1 MLGPPA
7 AGVSRYPRVVPGW
20 RRRIACTR
28 KVPTVNSPG
37 STCCT
42 VSFADSASNGTG
54 NTAGSICWRRI
65 ASSDVVPWRE
75 ERLEVGQ
82 PLDMVPVRV
91 RQQDLRL
98 HGAVLALHQLASQRA
113 DPGARVEDD
122 QLAPSLAAAGALH
135 GDARRIAAVARG
147 VSSGGGDGAPRP
159 PKGHRVG
166 HPSRQRRTLWA
177 KLWKIRE
184 VGQAAASPD
193 PSDPPH
199 DRPADASSAPRSR
212 ITISRRLISM

>member
-28 KVPTVNSPG
+28 NVPTVNSPA

-42 VSFADSASNGTG
+42 VSFADNASSGTG
-54 NTAGSICWRRI
+54 NTAGSICWQDGLERRRPL
-65 ASSDVVPWRE
+65 ARAPDAHRVAGSE

-82 PLDMVPVRV
+82 PLNMVPVRV

-98 HGAVLALHQLASQRA
+98 YRTVLVLHQLASQRPDA
-113 DPGARVEDD
+113 GTRVQDD
-122 QLAPSLAAAGALH
+122 QLAPSLVPAGALH
-135 GDARRIAAVARG
+135 GDARCVAAVARG
-147 VSSGGGDGAPRP
+147 VGSGGGDGAPRP

-166 HPSRQRRTLWA
+166 HLSGQRRTRTLSYG
-177 KLWKIRE
+177 KFER
-184 VGQAAASPD
+184 
-193 PSDPPH
+193 
-199 DRPADASSAPRSR
+199 
-212 ITISRRLISM
+212 

>member
-28 KVPTVNSPG
+28 NVPTANSPG

-42 VSFADSASNGTG
+42 VSFADNASSGTG

-75 ERLEVGQ
+75 PPMRTAVAGGEDGLEGGQ
-82 PLDMVPVRV
+82 PLKGAPGRV
-91 RQQDLRL
+91 RRRDPRL
-98 HGAVLALHQLASQRA
+98 PGAVLALHQPPSQRA
-113 DPGARVEDD
+113 DARARVEDD
-122 QLAPSLAAAGALH
+122 QLAPPPPPPPPLAPAAALH

-147 VSSGGGDGAPRP
+147 VGSGGGDGAPRP

-166 HPSRQRRTLWA
+166 HSSRQRRTF
-177 KLWKIRE
+177 
-184 VGQAAASPD
+184 
-193 PSDPPH
+193 
-199 DRPADASSAPRSR
+199 
-212 ITISRRLISM
+212 